1 MNSYERLEELEKQL
15 TLLEEM
21 ADKLQARM
29 ITDVRNITVKQSAM
43 KNINISIEK
52 INKEKKKIE
61 ECMKAVW

>member
-29 ITDVRNITVKQSAM
+29 ITDVRNIIVKQSAM
-43 KNINISIEK
+43 KSINISIEK

-61 ECMKAVW
+61 ECMKAV

>member
-29 ITDVRNITVKQSAM
+29 ITDVRNIIVKQSAM

-61 ECMKAVW
+61 ECMKAV

>member
-61 ECMKAVW
+61 ECMKAV

>member
-29 ITDVRNITVKQSAM
+29 ITDVRNIIVKQSAM
-43 KNINISIEK
+43 ENINISIEK

-61 ECMKAVW
+61 ECMKAV

>member
-29 ITDVRNITVKQSAM
+29 ITDVRNIIVKQSAM
-43 KNINISIEK
+43 ENIFLWKSLAI
-52 INKEKKKIE
+52 
-61 ECMKAVW
+61 A